1 MAAGLALH
9 ALEGIPLV
17 RAGDDLA
24 ALLLTALARTG
35 LALED
40 GDVLVLAQKIVSKA
54 EGRVVRLAAVT
65 PTDEAARLAEETGK
79 DPRLVELI
87 LREATRVVRVRP
99 GRPGVIVVEHR
110 RGWVHANAGIDQSNV
125 VAGEPGAHA
134 LLLPE
139 DPDRSAAALRAAL
152 RERTGRNVG
161 VLINDSAG
169 RAWRIGTCGIAL
181 GSAGITTLEDLRGE
195 PDLFGRRLEV
205 SVVGRGD
212 ELAAAASLVMGQG
225 DQATPAVLVRGLAEE
240 DVPATAADLIRP
252 SAEDLFR

>member
-1 MAAGLALH
+1 M
-9 ALEGIPLV
+9 V
-17 RAGDDLA
+17 RGP
-24 ALLLTALARTG
+24 
-35 LALED
+35 
-40 GDVLVLAQKIVSKA
+40 Q
-54 EGRVVRLAAVT
+54 
-65 PTDEAARLAEETGK
+65 
-79 DPRLVELI
+79 
-87 LREATRVVRVRP
+87 RVVRVRP

-139 DPDRSAAALRAAL
+139 DPDGSAAALRATL

-212 ELAAAASLVMGQG
+212 ELAAAASLVMGQA
-225 DQATPAVLVRGLAEE
+225 DEATPAVLVRGLPEE

-252 SAEDLFR
+252 AAEDLFR

>member
-1 MAAGLALH
+1 M
-9 ALEGIPLV
+9 
-17 RAGDDLA
+17 
-24 ALLLTALARTG
+24 
-35 LALED
+35 
-40 GDVLVLAQKIVSKA
+40 LAQKIVSKA
-54 EGRVVRLAAVT
+54 EGRLVRLADVT
-65 PTDEAARLAEETGK
+65 PSDEAVRLAEETGK

-87 LREATRVVRVRP
+87 LRESTHVVRVRP

-139 DPDRSAAALRAAL
+139 DPDRSAATLRTTL

-205 SVVGRGD
+205 SVVGRAD
-212 ELAAAASLVMGQG
+212 ELAAAASLVMGQA
-225 DQATPAVLVRGLAEE
+225 DEATPAVLVRGLAEE

-252 SAEDLFR
+252 AAEDLFR

>member
-1 MAAGLALH
+1 MGAALALH

-35 LALED
+35 FAFED
-40 GDVLVLAQKIVSKA
+40 GDVVVLAQKIVSKA
-54 EGRVVRLAAVT
+54 EGRLVRLADVT

-87 LREATRVVRVRP
+87 LRESTRVVRVRP

-139 DPDRSAAALRAAL
+139 DPDGSAATLRATL

-212 ELAAAASLVMGQG
+212 ELAAAASLVMGQA
-225 DQATPAVLVRGLAEE
+225 DEATPAVLVRGLAQE
-240 DVPATAADLIRP
+240 DVPATAAELIRP
-252 SAEDLFR
+252 AAEDLFR

>member
-24 ALLLTALARTG
+24 TLLLAALATTG
-35 LALED
+35 LELED

-54 EGRVVRLAAVT
+54 EGRLVRLADVT
-65 PTDEAARLAEETGK
+65 PSDEAERLAEETGK

-87 LREATRVVRVRP
+87 LRESTHVVRVRP

-139 DPDRSAAALRAAL
+139 DPDRSAATLRTTL

-212 ELAAAASLVMGQG
+212 ELAAAASLVMGQA
-225 DQATPAVLVRGLAEE
+225 DEATPAVLVRGLAEE

-252 SAEDLFR
+252 AAEDLFR